1 MRYWLSNNDGKTT
14 GPYGLEEIRA
24 FAGSGRLSPAAM
36 ACAEGSTEWQPISAV
51 LTAPPT
57 APVTAGA
64 VMDGACGCC
73 GMMPPKKPKTLYGR
87 TVCKKCYYKFANRRQ
102 LAYIVD
108 VIFFTVLS
116 MLVGGVF
123 GAAGALAGMP
133 EDTIELLGMLLG
145 WALFPV
151 FLLKDGFQGTSPGKW
166 LCGVQVLDARTGA
179 PIGAGASFKRNL
191 PLLIPIVGQL
201 IILIEMLKGP
211 RLGDGWAHTKVIWKK
226 YAGQPI
232 FWPSGALA

>member
-1 MRYWLSNNDGKTT
+1 MRYWLSNNDGRTT

-24 FAGSGRLSPAAM
+24 FAGNGSLSPAAM

-57 APVTAGA
+57 APVTADA

-73 GMMPPKKPKTLYGR
+73 GTMPPRKPKELYGHV
-87 TVCKKCYYKFANRRQ
+87 VCKKCYYRFANRRQ
-102 LAYIVD
+102 CAYIID
-108 VIFFTVLS
+108 VLCLWAVL
-116 MLVGGVF
+116 LFVGIAL
-123 GAAGALAGMP
+123 GAMGATAGMP
-133 EDTIELLGMLLG
+133 DEALEMIVTIVG

-151 FLLKDGFQGTSPGKW
+151 FLLKDGFRGTSPGKW

-201 IILIEMLKGP
+201 IILIQMLKGP

-232 FWPSGALA
+232 FRPSGALA

>member
-36 ACAEGSTEWQPISAV
+36 ACAEGSTEWQPISSV

-73 GMMPPKKPKTLYGR
+73 GMMPPKKPKTLYGH
-87 TVCKKCYYKFANRRQ
+87 TVCKKCYTKFANRRQ

-108 VIFFTVLS
+108 VLCLWVAVFA
-116 MLVGGVF
+116 VGMALGE
-123 GAAGALAGMP
+123 AGALAGMP
-133 EDTIELLGMLLG
+133 EDTIELLGTLLG
-145 WALFPV
+145 WALCLV
-151 FLLKDGFQGTSPGKW
+151 FLLKDGFRGTSPGKW

-201 IILIEMLKGP
+201 IILIQMLKGP

-226 YAGQPI
+226 YAEQPI
-232 FWPSGALA
+232 FRPSGALA